1 MKNIQIGT
9 LAWFDAETLN
19 EVTHRVTTMRVDIYD
34 SQVYLKKEKG
44 VKVESINLSLQ
55 EAKHIGLI
63 NFDALK
69 PFCK

>member
-19 EVTHRVTTMRVDIYD
+19 EVAHRVTTMRVDIYD
-34 SQVYLKKEKG
+34 SQVYLVIEKG
-44 VKVESINLSLQ
+44 AKVESINLSLQ

-63 NFDALK
+63 NFDVLK

>member
-34 SQVYLKKEKG
+34 SQVHLTIEKG
-44 VKVESINLSLQ
+44 AKVESIDLSLQ

>member
-9 LAWFDAETLN
+9 LAWFDVETLN
-19 EVTHRVTTMRVDIYD
+19 EVTHRVTKMSVDIYD
-34 SQVYLKKEKG
+34 SQVHLTIEKG
-44 VKVESINLSLQ
+44 AKVESINLSLQ

>member
-9 LAWFDAETLN
+9 LAWFDAENLN

-34 SQVYLKKEKG
+34 SQVYLVIEKG
-44 VKVESINLSLQ
+44 AKVESINLSLQ

>member
-19 EVTHRVTTMRVDIYD
+19 EVTHRVTNMNVDIYD
-34 SQVYLKKEKG
+34 SQVHLTIEKG
-44 VKVESINLSLQ
+44 AKVESIDLSLQ

>member
-1 MKNIQIGT
+1 MWIDRKLFNPSKKGYYKC
-9 LAWFDAETLN
+9 LVEWD
-19 EVTHRVTTMRVDIYD
+19 D
-34 SQVYLKKEKG
+34 SQAHLVIEKG
-44 VKVESINLSLQ
+44 AKVESINLSLQ

>member
-9 LAWFDAETLN
+9 LSWFDAETLN

-34 SQVYLKKEKG
+34 SQVYLVIEKG
-44 VKVESINLSLQ
+44 AKVESINLSLQ

-63 NFDALK
+63 NFDVLK